1 MWMACVR
8 SATGSRKRR
17 GTRIDPVSAALIFG
31 ILVGLSLGLTGGG
44 GSIFAVPLL
53 IYGLGLPLRDAVT
66 VSLAVVGATALF
78 GAVLQGRRPGLVL
91 WGAGAMLGLGGIIGA
106 PLGAKIGMR
115 LPESLTLLLFAGLML
130 VIGARMLKSGS
141 SPAEIPLSWATCARG
156 EHGLPRFTPTCGGK
170 LVAAGAFTGILSG
183 IFGVGGGF
191 LVVPALMFVTGV
203 SIERALATSLVG
215 IALISGA
222 AFAANVFFEVR
233 SLPPGLTVVFLVG
246 ALGGMIAGSRLK
258 HHLPSTALRRIF
270 AVSVIAL
277 AVIIAAKTLF
287 FS

>member
-1 MWMACVR
+1 MR
-8 SATGSRKRR
+8 NATGSPRRR

-31 ILVGLSLGLTGGG
+31 TLVGLSLGLTGGG

-66 VSLAVVGATALF
+66 VSLVVVGATALF
-78 GAVLQGRRPGLVL
+78 GAVLQSRRPGLVL

-106 PLGAKIGMR
+106 PLGAKIGLG
-115 LPESLTLLLFAGLML
+115 LPDSLTLLFFSILML
-130 VIGARMLKSGS
+130 IIGLRMLKSGS
-141 SPAEIPLSWATCARG
+141 STAEIPLSWATCARG

-170 LVAAGAFTGILSG
+170 LVAAGAVTGVLSG

-222 AFAANVFFEVR
+222 AFAANLFLEAR
-233 SLPPGLTVVFLVG
+233 ALPVALTLLFLAG
-246 ALGGMIAGSRLK
+246 AIGGMIAGSRLK
-258 HHLPSTALRRIF
+258 HYLPATALRRIF
-270 AVSVIAL
+270 GVSVIAL
-277 AVIIAAKTLF
+277 AVIIATKTLF

>member
-1 MWMACVR
+1 MWTACAR
-8 SATGSRKRR
+8 NAIGLPRRRATL
-17 GTRIDPVSAALIFG
+17 TDPVTAALIFG

-53 IYGLGLPLRDAVT
+53 IYGLGLPLRDAVII
-66 VSLAVVGATALF
+66 SLAVVGTTALF
-78 GAVLQGRRPGLVL
+78 GAAIQSRRPGLVL

-106 PLGAKIGMR
+106 PIGAKVGMA
-115 LPESLTLLLFAGLML
+115 LPDSLTLLLFSLLMF
-130 VIGARMLKSGS
+130 VIGIRMLRAGS
-141 SPAEIPLSWATCARG
+141 SAAEIPLSWATCARG

-170 LVAAGAFTGILSG
+170 LIAAGTVTGILSG

-222 AFAANVFFEVR
+222 AFASNIFFEAR
-233 SLPPGLTVVFLVG
+233 ALPLGLTLVFLLG
-246 ALGGMIAGSRLK
+246 ALGGMIAGSRFK
-258 HHLPSTALRRIF
+258 HRLPAETLRRIF
-270 AVSVIAL
+270 AVSVITLAL
-277 AVIIAAKTLF
+277 VIAAKTVF